1 MQIQNLLERVCEK
14 TIAEQYSIPEFT
26 RPGDFFEWVPEL
38 GMRATQAYL
47 EQSVA
52 YKYVDMQYASFDWH
66 QGVGFFS
73 LMYAEQYLK
82 TDRYSR
88 FVRRWVDPHLESG
101 LIQETVNTTA
111 PFLCVLELYKQTG
124 EQKYYDACE
133 ARARFCMARAARA
146 DEGAFEHTV
155 VGVPDTFRS
164 QIWADTL
171 FMAALFLARWGA
183 YTGNEMYLHEAVR
196 QLKLHYK
203 YLRDEKNGL
212 LYHAYN
218 CRLRSHMSAVHWGRA
233 NGWGI
238 IAGLLIY
245 EQLPTEL
252 AERSQ
257 IRRTIVEH
265 LHAMA
270 KVQEKNGGFHTVL
283 DKEDTYLETTATAAF
298 FFGVYRSIKL
308 GWLGEVW
315 RERAQSA
322 GGFLHEHIAQ
332 DGTVEQASGGTPVMY
347 STQEYNAIPCV
358 MSYYGQGI
366 AALALCEEF
375 VGIKDL
381 S

>member
-1 MQIQNLLERVCEK
+1 MMQIKNLLERVCEK
-14 TIAEQYSIPEFT
+14 TVAEHYTIPE
-26 RPGDFFEWVPEL
+26 RLGAFFEWVPEL

-52 YKYVDMQYASFDWH
+52 YKYIDMQYASFDWH

-73 LMYAEQYLK
+73 LMYAEQYLD
-82 TDRYSR
+82 TDRYSQ
-88 FVRRWVDPHLESG
+88 FVRRWADPHLESG

-133 ARARFCMARAARA
+133 ARARFCMAQAARA
-146 DEGAFEHTV
+146 DEGALEHTV

-171 FMAALFLARWGA
+171 FMVALFLARWGA
-183 YTGNEMYLHEAVR
+183 HTGNEMYLHEAVR
-196 QLKLHYK
+196 QMKLHYK
-203 YLRDEKNGL
+203 YLRDEENGL

-265 LHAMA
+265 LQAMA
-270 KVQEKNGGFHTVL
+270 KVQEKKGGFHTVL
-283 DKEDTYLETTATAAF
+283 DEADTYLETTATAAF
-298 FFGVYRSIKL
+298 SFGVYRAIKL
-308 GWLGEVW
+308 GWLGEEW
-315 RERAQSA
+315 REQAQAA

-375 VGIKDL
+375 AGRNAL
-381 S
+381 T